1 MKNFFLLVLNRLQ
14 VLSTSFLPSP
24 TEIYSKFNIFIM
36 FCLLKNHVSRIISYI
51 GNNWRRA
58 GGWRVT
64 KNNFNRII
72 FAWEAFSAFVK
83 ESLRWQQHNHYL
95 VSHIKEEKNKKFE
108 YAVRMSLSL
117 CYTVYIEILTDSLR
131 FHIVFFHWNGSVS
144 HANEHLIN
152 TNNDFSRISFSSFFS
167 FNLEE
172 ISTL

>member
-1 MKNFFLLVLNRLQ
+1 M
-14 VLSTSFLPSP
+14 
-24 TEIYSKFNIFIM
+24 
-36 FCLLKNHVSRIISYI
+36 
-51 GNNWRRA
+51 
-58 GGWRVT
+58 
-64 KNNFNRII
+64 
-72 FAWEAFSAFVK
+72 
-83 ESLRWQQHNHYL
+83 
-95 VSHIKEEKNKKFE
+95 SHIKEEKNKKFE

-172 ISTL
+172 ISTLWWHCLNWILLLGFLLRHIWDRISGWYWVKVEHNTTHFSPCRCRDWTLNEIGKSVFAIRIDVEWKFRVTRPNRLEKNV

>member
-1 MKNFFLLVLNRLQ
+1 M
-14 VLSTSFLPSP
+14 S
-24 TEIYSKFNIFIM
+24 
-36 FCLLKNHVSRIISYI
+36 
-51 GNNWRRA
+51 
-58 GGWRVT
+58 
-64 KNNFNRII
+64 
-72 FAWEAFSAFVK
+72 
-83 ESLRWQQHNHYL
+83 HN
-95 VSHIKEEKNKKFE
+95 KEEKNKKFE

-172 ISTL
+172 ISTLWWHCLNWMLLLGFLLCHIWDRISGWYWVKVEHNTTHFSPYVAAETGHSMKLVNLFLQLELTSNESFAWLAQID